1 MLKNDQ
7 TYIKILRCE
16 YRNIFKVVWVFFDI
30 MHEGDKQ
37 KALTINNDLK
47 IAVCRCFFK
56 TGVLTNSQYSQENT
70 CVGVFIKKRLQYRRF
85 LVNIARTAFSIEYLR
100 WLLLNNCQIIHTLLN
115 AD

>member
-30 MHEGDKQ
+30 MDEGDKQ

-47 IAVCRCFFK
+47 IAVCKQVFLQIHNIYRKTPVLESLLKRDFN
-56 TGVLTNSQYSQENT
+56 TGV
-70 CVGVFIKKRLQYRRF
+70 F
-85 LVNIARTAFSIEYLR
+85 L
-100 WLLLNNCQIIHTLLN
+100 
-115 AD
+115 